1 MKLDKS
7 CVIYH
12 GLGSKP
18 AESRTKM
25 LNELG
30 YVVISEQH
38 NYHDEWEKDKGY
50 SLFNRE
56 LKKINKVNLIIG
68 ISFGGYL
75 AYQLSK
81 STGIDVI
88 LINAAIDRDKS
99 KSVIKNFDI
108 WYGNKQSN
116 IELFFGE
123 NDTSVPK
130 ELALEYINAKKEDY
144 TYHIIS
150 EMSHRISDR
159 YFEEIL
165 KKSNLIRSFSKTRIF
180 N

>member
-25 LNELG
+25 LNKLG

-38 NYHDEWEKDKGY
+38 NYHDEWDKDKGS

-56 LKKINKVNLIIG
+56 LKKINKVDLIIG

-81 STGIDVI
+81 STGIDVM

-99 KSVIKNFDI
+99 KSVIKHFNI
-108 WYGNKQSN
+108 WYGDKPSN

-130 ELALEYINAKKEDY
+130 ELAMEYLSSKKEDY
-144 TYHIIS
+144 IYHIIP
-150 EMSHRISDR
+150 EMAHRIPDR

-165 KKSNLIRSFSKTRIF
+165 QKSNLIKYANFTKTT